1 MIPWYG
7 CGGEMSDFW
16 LAVFL
21 PVRDRRVGRRSE
33 EAMASRKGAGPADRK
48 RPSER
53 DTSESPSTS
62 PASAAE
68 PDALLVERLKNGDRQ
83 ASEELIRRYQE
94 KAFAVAFRMLSGDRE
109 EALDL
114 TQDAFL
120 TALRKIDGFE
130 GKSSFYTWF
139 YRILINTCLDF
150 LRRRKRWR
158 RLLYFR
164 RPNSKDAR
172 EPLETLAEVASSEP
186 NANPGA
192 TVDARE
198 LQRDVRGAMALLSDR
213 QRMIFNLKVFEEMRI
228 AEIART
234 MGLAE
239 GTVKSH
245 LFRAT
250 RIMRGALADWAGR

>member
-1 MIPWYG
+1 
-7 CGGEMSDFW
+7 MSDVW
-16 LAVFL
+16 PAGSSPLGVAG
-21 PVRDRRVGRRSE
+21 RGRRSE
-33 EAMASRKGAGPADRK
+33 EVMASRKGAGPAERK

-53 DTSESPSTS
+53 GTSETPS

-68 PDALLVERLKNGDRQ
+68 QDALLVERLKSGDRQ
-83 ASEELIRRYQE
+83 ASDELIRRYQE

-164 RPNSKDAR
+164 RPNSKDTR
-172 EPLETLAEVASSEP
+172 EPSETLAEVASSEP
-186 NANPGA
+186 SANPGA
-192 TVDARE
+192 VVDARE